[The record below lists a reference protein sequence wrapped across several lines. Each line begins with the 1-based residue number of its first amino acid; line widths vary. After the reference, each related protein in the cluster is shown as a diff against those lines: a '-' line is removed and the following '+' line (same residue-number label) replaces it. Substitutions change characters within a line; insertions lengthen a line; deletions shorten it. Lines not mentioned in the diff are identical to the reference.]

1 MSSGTPEDVTS
12 VDAEASSWTPA
23 RWPDD
28 ADARRRLEEYLQ
40 VRGDRLRDAQP
51 IDPDFGGVEVDL
63 RGARLPD
70 APLRGA
76 WLNGANLEGVV
87 LRGSRLNGAHLEG
100 SSLRNADLTAATMRD
115 ADLSYADATNAVFT
129 DADLY
134 QAEAFATVLRDAQL
148 GGANLTV
155 VLLHEADLRGADLR
169 GATFDEFLTLK
180 RSKLAGARVDG
191 LSGTVLGPID
201 IAPGD
206 DQILIDGA
214 EMEAWFRTHG
224 APGIT
229 VRR

>member
-1 MSSGTPEDVTS
+1 MPVPPGDLGASS
-12 VDAEASSWTPA
+12 AEASSWMPA

-28 ADARRRLEEYLQ
+28 ADARRRLEEFLQ

-70 APLRGA
+70 APLSGA
-76 WLNGANLEGVV
+76 WLNGANLEGVD
-87 LRGSRLNGAHLEG
+87 LRGSDLNSAHLEG
-100 SSLRNADLTAATMRD
+100 SSLRNADLTAADLRD
-115 ADLSYADATNAVFT
+115 SDLSYANATNAVFT

-134 QAEAFATVLRDAQL
+134 QAEAFATVFRDAQL
-148 GGANLTV
+148 GGANLTA

-169 GATFDEFLTLK
+169 GAIFDEFLTLK

-191 LSGTVLGPID
+191 LSGTVVGPID

-206 DQILIDGA
+206 DQILIGGA
-214 EMEAWFRTHG
+214 ELEAWFRDHG